1 MPVAV
6 ISFRIVGNIYSPYA
20 TGDCPGRRGRR
31 RKSEN
36 LPESDNLYCFR
47 GSRTMNEEHKQLLF
61 LLTMT
66 DTNQGG
72 RVNARCLMGV
82 VFIQQNIDMKK
93 FLWVIGGVLM
103 LWGIPLSGQQSVAPE
118 IPESAVRMTKVSG
131 QVVDENTGDGIPL
144 ATISVTGLG
153 WGTVCDMKGYFKV
166 EVPVNQP
173 AELTVRSV
181 GYETKTLVLE
191 SDVTGNLVVRLKK
204 SLLNLD
210 EVTVTGTRTE
220 KTVAETPVM
229 TRIVPSEV
237 LQRNDFES
245 MIDVLEYNIP
255 GLRFNTDPRGNNI
268 QVQGL
273 ENSYILILVDGERLS
288 TTPGGPIDFD
298 RLTTANIKKIEVLKG
313 AASALYGS
321 SAMGMV
327 INIITDIPKR
337 PLEGWAKVRYG
348 KYNDLQLDAGV
359 GMKYKGFYAQTL
371 FNRTSSDGY
380 DLTPETPESFTE
392 NPSHHMTI
400 EEKLGWNN
408 QYSRIT
414 VKGSL
419 YWGEVENPWEST
431 APTHYRS
438 LTKTLQVNAE
448 HAFNDRY
455 KLYGTY
461 AGDFYTRKTV
471 YDFLY
476 LPDSTNAWS
485 HEQTVRLVDEFKPW
499 DNLVIVK
506 GFEWNGTKN
515 YNKMQYGKE
524 KTIRDMDDANLF
536 AQADWMITDRLE
548 VIGGFRYTHNSEFG
562 SAFTPKINLMYSPGN
577 FKIRAGYSRG
587 FKTPG
592 LTELYSDFNMGSVS
606 HNIGNPDL
614 KAEHSDYF
622 SVSGEYTW
630 QGRLML
636 TAELYQNTVDNK
648 INSYNVDIED
658 PKPGELGT
666 ELRYEN
672 VKGVR
677 IRGAEATATY
687 YPVSALLLRTSYAF
701 CDALNKETGLQ
712 LSGNSKHAMNWSAS
726 LHGKLLKHEGAV
738 TLSGRWDSKRIS
750 KSRRTE
756 TDDSGQEVEVIT
768 TRTKPGYTM
777 WKLTAQYTPWTWK
790 YMRLSVTG
798 GVDNLF
804 DFVDTSI
811 IYDPGRRFFGS
822 LILRF

>member
-1 MPVAV
+1 
-6 ISFRIVGNIYSPYA
+6 
-20 TGDCPGRRGRR
+20 
-31 RKSEN
+31 
-36 LPESDNLYCFR
+36 
-47 GSRTMNEEHKQLLF
+47 
-61 LLTMT
+61 
-66 DTNQGG
+66 
-72 RVNARCLMGV
+72 
-82 VFIQQNIDMKK
+82 MKK

>member
-1 MPVAV
+1 
-6 ISFRIVGNIYSPYA
+6 
-20 TGDCPGRRGRR
+20 
-31 RKSEN
+31 
-36 LPESDNLYCFR
+36 
-47 GSRTMNEEHKQLLF
+47 
-61 LLTMT
+61 
-66 DTNQGG
+66 
-72 RVNARCLMGV
+72 MGV

-298 RLTTANIKKIEVLKG
+298 LLTTANIKKIEVLKG

>member
-1 MPVAV
+1 
-6 ISFRIVGNIYSPYA
+6 
-20 TGDCPGRRGRR
+20 
-31 RKSEN
+31 
-36 LPESDNLYCFR
+36 
-47 GSRTMNEEHKQLLF
+47 
-61 LLTMT
+61 
-66 DTNQGG
+66 
-72 RVNARCLMGV
+72 
-82 VFIQQNIDMKK
+82 
-93 FLWVIGGVLM
+93 
-103 LWGIPLSGQQSVAPE
+103 
-118 IPESAVRMTKVSG
+118 MTKVSG

>member
-1 MPVAV
+1 
-6 ISFRIVGNIYSPYA
+6 
-20 TGDCPGRRGRR
+20 
-31 RKSEN
+31 
-36 LPESDNLYCFR
+36 
-47 GSRTMNEEHKQLLF
+47 
-61 LLTMT
+61 
-66 DTNQGG
+66 
-72 RVNARCLMGV
+72 MGV

-118 IPESAVRMTKVSG
+118 ISESAVRMTKVSG

>member
-1 MPVAV
+1 
-6 ISFRIVGNIYSPYA
+6 
-20 TGDCPGRRGRR
+20 
-31 RKSEN
+31 
-36 LPESDNLYCFR
+36 
-47 GSRTMNEEHKQLLF
+47 
-61 LLTMT
+61 
-66 DTNQGG
+66 
-72 RVNARCLMGV
+72 MGV

-93 FLWVIGGVLM
+93 FLRVIGGVLM

-220 KTVAETPVM
+220 KTVAETPIM

>member
-1 MPVAV
+1 
-6 ISFRIVGNIYSPYA
+6 
-20 TGDCPGRRGRR
+20 
-31 RKSEN
+31 
-36 LPESDNLYCFR
+36 
-47 GSRTMNEEHKQLLF
+47 
-61 LLTMT
+61 
-66 DTNQGG
+66 
-72 RVNARCLMGV
+72 MGV

-166 EVPVNQP
+166 EVPVNQS

-204 SLLNLD
+204 SLLDLD

>member
-1 MPVAV
+1 
-6 ISFRIVGNIYSPYA
+6 
-20 TGDCPGRRGRR
+20 
-31 RKSEN
+31 
-36 LPESDNLYCFR
+36 
-47 GSRTMNEEHKQLLF
+47 
-61 LLTMT
+61 
-66 DTNQGG
+66 
-72 RVNARCLMGV
+72 MGV

-210 EVTVTGTRTE
+210 VVTVTGTRTE

>member
-1 MPVAV
+1 
-6 ISFRIVGNIYSPYA
+6 
-20 TGDCPGRRGRR
+20 
-31 RKSEN
+31 
-36 LPESDNLYCFR
+36 
-47 GSRTMNEEHKQLLF
+47 
-61 LLTMT
+61 
-66 DTNQGG
+66 
-72 RVNARCLMGV
+72 
-82 VFIQQNIDMKK
+82 MKK
-93 FLWVIGGVLM
+93 FLWVIGCVLM

-677 IRGAEATATY
+677 IRG
-687 YPVSALLLRTSYAF
+687 RR
-701 CDALNKETGLQ
+701 LQ
-712 LSGNSKHAMNWSAS
+712 Q
-726 LHGKLLKHEGAV
+726 
-738 TLSGRWDSKRIS
+738 RII
-750 KSRRTE
+750 RYRHCFY
-756 TDDSGQEVEVIT
+756 GH
-768 TRTKPGYTM
+768 PM
-777 WKLTAQYTPWTWK
+777 
-790 YMRLSVTG
+790 LSVM
-798 GVDNLF
+798 L
-804 DFVDTSI
+804 
-811 IYDPGRRFFGS
+811 
-822 LILRF
+822 

>member
-1 MPVAV
+1 
-6 ISFRIVGNIYSPYA
+6 
-20 TGDCPGRRGRR
+20 
-31 RKSEN
+31 
-36 LPESDNLYCFR
+36 
-47 GSRTMNEEHKQLLF
+47 
-61 LLTMT
+61 
-66 DTNQGG
+66 
-72 RVNARCLMGV
+72 
-82 VFIQQNIDMKK
+82 MKK
-93 FLWVIGGVLM
+93 FLWVIGCVLM

-811 IYDPGRRFFGS
+811 IYDPGRRVFGS

>member
-1 MPVAV
+1 
-6 ISFRIVGNIYSPYA
+6 
-20 TGDCPGRRGRR
+20 
-31 RKSEN
+31 
-36 LPESDNLYCFR
+36 
-47 GSRTMNEEHKQLLF
+47 
-61 LLTMT
+61 
-66 DTNQGG
+66 
-72 RVNARCLMGV
+72 
-82 VFIQQNIDMKK
+82 MKK

-485 HEQTVRLVDEFKPW
+485 HEQTIRLVDEFKPW

>member
-1 MPVAV
+1 
-6 ISFRIVGNIYSPYA
+6 
-20 TGDCPGRRGRR
+20 
-31 RKSEN
+31 
-36 LPESDNLYCFR
+36 
-47 GSRTMNEEHKQLLF
+47 
-61 LLTMT
+61 
-66 DTNQGG
+66 
-72 RVNARCLMGV
+72 
-82 VFIQQNIDMKK
+82 MKK
-93 FLWVIGGVLM
+93 FLWVIGCVLM

-548 VIGGFRYTHNSEFG
+548 VIGGFRYKHNSEFG

-726 LHGKLLKHEGAV
+726 LHGKLLKHEGV
-738 TLSGRWDSKRIS
+738 L
-750 KSRRTE
+750 
-756 TDDSGQEVEVIT
+756 
-768 TRTKPGYTM
+768 TRFP
-777 WKLTAQYTPWTWK
+777 LA
-790 YMRLSVTG
+790 
-798 GVDNLF
+798 
-804 DFVDTSI
+804 
-811 IYDPGRRFFGS
+811 
-822 LILRF
+822 

>member
-1 MPVAV
+1 
-6 ISFRIVGNIYSPYA
+6 
-20 TGDCPGRRGRR
+20 
-31 RKSEN
+31 
-36 LPESDNLYCFR
+36 
-47 GSRTMNEEHKQLLF
+47 
-61 LLTMT
+61 
-66 DTNQGG
+66 
-72 RVNARCLMGV
+72 
-82 VFIQQNIDMKK
+82 MKK

-672 VKGVR
+672 VKGLR

>member
-1 MPVAV
+1 
-6 ISFRIVGNIYSPYA
+6 
-20 TGDCPGRRGRR
+20 
-31 RKSEN
+31 
-36 LPESDNLYCFR
+36 
-47 GSRTMNEEHKQLLF
+47 
-61 LLTMT
+61 
-66 DTNQGG
+66 
-72 RVNARCLMGV
+72 MGV

-790 YMRLSVTG
+790 YMRLSVTS

>member
-1 MPVAV
+1 
-6 ISFRIVGNIYSPYA
+6 
-20 TGDCPGRRGRR
+20 
-31 RKSEN
+31 
-36 LPESDNLYCFR
+36 
-47 GSRTMNEEHKQLLF
+47 
-61 LLTMT
+61 
-66 DTNQGG
+66 
-72 RVNARCLMGV
+72 
-82 VFIQQNIDMKK
+82 MKK

-790 YMRLSVTG
+790 YMRLSGTG
-798 GVDNLF
+798 GVDNLC
-804 DFVDTSI
+804 DCVDTSI

>member
-1 MPVAV
+1 
-6 ISFRIVGNIYSPYA
+6 
-20 TGDCPGRRGRR
+20 
-31 RKSEN
+31 
-36 LPESDNLYCFR
+36 
-47 GSRTMNEEHKQLLF
+47 
-61 LLTMT
+61 
-66 DTNQGG
+66 
-72 RVNARCLMGV
+72 MGV
-82 VFIQQNIDMKK
+82 VFIQNIDMKK

>member
-1 MPVAV
+1 
-6 ISFRIVGNIYSPYA
+6 
-20 TGDCPGRRGRR
+20 
-31 RKSEN
+31 
-36 LPESDNLYCFR
+36 
-47 GSRTMNEEHKQLLF
+47 
-61 LLTMT
+61 
-66 DTNQGG
+66 
-72 RVNARCLMGV
+72 
-82 VFIQQNIDMKK
+82 MKK
-93 FLWVIGGVLM
+93 FLWGIGCVLM
-103 LWGIPLSGQQSVAPE
+103 LWGIPLFGQQSVAPE
-118 IPESAVRMTKVSG
+118 IPESAVRTTKVSG

-153 WGTVCDMKGYFKV
+153 WGTVCDMDGYFKV
-166 EVPVNQP
+166 EIPENQSS
-173 AELTVRSV
+173 ELTVRSV

-191 SDVTGNLVVRLKK
+191 SGVTENLVIRLKK
-204 SLLNLD
+204 SLLDLD

-298 RLTTANIKKIEVLKG
+298 RLTTSNIRKIEVLKG

-327 INIITDIPKR
+327 INIITDTPKR
-337 PLEGWAKVRYG
+337 PIEGWAKVRYG
-348 KYNDLQLDAGV
+348 KNNDLQLDAGV

-392 NPSHHMTI
+392 NPSHNMSI

-408 QYSRIT
+408 QHSRVT

-471 YDFLY
+471 YDFLDI
-476 LPDSTNAWS
+476 PDSTNAWS

-499 DNLVIVK
+499 ENLVIVK

-524 KTIRDMDDANLF
+524 KTTRNMDDANLF
-536 AQADWMITDRLE
+536 AQVDWMIFDDLE

-562 SAFTPKINLMYSPGN
+562 SAFTPKVNVMYSPGS

-636 TAELYQNTVDNK
+636 TAEVYQNTVDNK

-658 PKPGELGT
+658 PEPGELGT

-687 YPVSALLLRTSYAF
+687 YPVSALLLRASYAF

-712 LSGNSKHAMNWSAS
+712 LSGNSKHAMNWTAS

-756 TDDSGQEVEVIT
+756 TDDFGQDVEVIT

-790 YMRLSVTG
+790 YMRLSVSG

>member
-1 MPVAV
+1 
-6 ISFRIVGNIYSPYA
+6 
-20 TGDCPGRRGRR
+20 
-31 RKSEN
+31 
-36 LPESDNLYCFR
+36 
-47 GSRTMNEEHKQLLF
+47 
-61 LLTMT
+61 
-66 DTNQGG
+66 
-72 RVNARCLMGV
+72 MGV

-431 APTHYRS
+431 APTHYSS

>member
-1 MPVAV
+1 
-6 ISFRIVGNIYSPYA
+6 
-20 TGDCPGRRGRR
+20 
-31 RKSEN
+31 
-36 LPESDNLYCFR
+36 
-47 GSRTMNEEHKQLLF
+47 
-61 LLTMT
+61 
-66 DTNQGG
+66 
-72 RVNARCLMGV
+72 
-82 VFIQQNIDMKK
+82 MKK
-93 FLWVIGGVLM
+93 FLWVIGCVLM

-166 EVPVNQP
+166 EVPVSQP

>member
-1 MPVAV
+1 
-6 ISFRIVGNIYSPYA
+6 
-20 TGDCPGRRGRR
+20 
-31 RKSEN
+31 
-36 LPESDNLYCFR
+36 
-47 GSRTMNEEHKQLLF
+47 
-61 LLTMT
+61 
-66 DTNQGG
+66 
-72 RVNARCLMGV
+72 MGV

-536 AQADWMITDRLE
+536 AQADWMIPDRLE

>member
-1 MPVAV
+1 
-6 ISFRIVGNIYSPYA
+6 
-20 TGDCPGRRGRR
+20 
-31 RKSEN
+31 
-36 LPESDNLYCFR
+36 
-47 GSRTMNEEHKQLLF
+47 
-61 LLTMT
+61 
-66 DTNQGG
+66 
-72 RVNARCLMGV
+72 MGV

-822 LILRF
+822 LLLRF

>member
-1 MPVAV
+1 
-6 ISFRIVGNIYSPYA
+6 
-20 TGDCPGRRGRR
+20 
-31 RKSEN
+31 
-36 LPESDNLYCFR
+36 
-47 GSRTMNEEHKQLLF
+47 
-61 LLTMT
+61 
-66 DTNQGG
+66 
-72 RVNARCLMGV
+72 MGV

-798 GVDNLF
+798 GVDNLL

>member
-1 MPVAV
+1 
-6 ISFRIVGNIYSPYA
+6 
-20 TGDCPGRRGRR
+20 
-31 RKSEN
+31 
-36 LPESDNLYCFR
+36 
-47 GSRTMNEEHKQLLF
+47 
-61 LLTMT
+61 
-66 DTNQGG
+66 
-72 RVNARCLMGV
+72 MGV

-712 LSGNSKHAMNWSAS
+712 LSGNSKHATNWSAS

>member
-1 MPVAV
+1 
-6 ISFRIVGNIYSPYA
+6 
-20 TGDCPGRRGRR
+20 
-31 RKSEN
+31 
-36 LPESDNLYCFR
+36 
-47 GSRTMNEEHKQLLF
+47 
-61 LLTMT
+61 
-66 DTNQGG
+66 
-72 RVNARCLMGV
+72 MGV

-268 QVQGL
+268 QVQRL

>member
-1 MPVAV
+1 
-6 ISFRIVGNIYSPYA
+6 
-20 TGDCPGRRGRR
+20 
-31 RKSEN
+31 
-36 LPESDNLYCFR
+36 
-47 GSRTMNEEHKQLLF
+47 
-61 LLTMT
+61 
-66 DTNQGG
+66 
-72 RVNARCLMGV
+72 MGV

-229 TRIVPSEV
+229 TRFVPSEV

>member
-1 MPVAV
+1 
-6 ISFRIVGNIYSPYA
+6 
-20 TGDCPGRRGRR
+20 
-31 RKSEN
+31 
-36 LPESDNLYCFR
+36 
-47 GSRTMNEEHKQLLF
+47 
-61 LLTMT
+61 
-66 DTNQGG
+66 
-72 RVNARCLMGV
+72 
-82 VFIQQNIDMKK
+82 MKK
-93 FLWVIGGVLM
+93 FLWVIGCVLM
-103 LWGIPLSGQQSVAPE
+103 LWGIPLFGQQSVAPE
-118 IPESAVRMTKVSG
+118 IPESAVRTTKVSG

>member
-1 MPVAV
+1 
-6 ISFRIVGNIYSPYA
+6 
-20 TGDCPGRRGRR
+20 
-31 RKSEN
+31 
-36 LPESDNLYCFR
+36 
-47 GSRTMNEEHKQLLF
+47 
-61 LLTMT
+61 
-66 DTNQGG
+66 
-72 RVNARCLMGV
+72 
-82 VFIQQNIDMKK
+82 MKK
-93 FLWVIGGVLM
+93 FLWVIGCVLM

-359 GMKYKGFYAQTL
+359 GMKYKGFYAHTL

>member
-1 MPVAV
+1 
-6 ISFRIVGNIYSPYA
+6 
-20 TGDCPGRRGRR
+20 
-31 RKSEN
+31 
-36 LPESDNLYCFR
+36 
-47 GSRTMNEEHKQLLF
+47 
-61 LLTMT
+61 
-66 DTNQGG
+66 
-72 RVNARCLMGV
+72 MGV

-677 IRGAEATATY
+677 IRGAEATVTY

>member
-1 MPVAV
+1 
-6 ISFRIVGNIYSPYA
+6 
-20 TGDCPGRRGRR
+20 
-31 RKSEN
+31 
-36 LPESDNLYCFR
+36 
-47 GSRTMNEEHKQLLF
+47 
-61 LLTMT
+61 
-66 DTNQGG
+66 
-72 RVNARCLMGV
+72 MGV

-327 INIITDIPKR
+327 INIITDIPKC
-337 PLEGWAKVRYG
+337 PPEGWAKVRYG

>member
-1 MPVAV
+1 
-6 ISFRIVGNIYSPYA
+6 
-20 TGDCPGRRGRR
+20 
-31 RKSEN
+31 
-36 LPESDNLYCFR
+36 
-47 GSRTMNEEHKQLLF
+47 
-61 LLTMT
+61 
-66 DTNQGG
+66 
-72 RVNARCLMGV
+72 
-82 VFIQQNIDMKK
+82 MKK
-93 FLWVIGGVLM
+93 FLWVIGCVLM

-455 KLYGTY
+455 ILYGTY

>member
-1 MPVAV
+1 
-6 ISFRIVGNIYSPYA
+6 
-20 TGDCPGRRGRR
+20 
-31 RKSEN
+31 
-36 LPESDNLYCFR
+36 
-47 GSRTMNEEHKQLLF
+47 
-61 LLTMT
+61 
-66 DTNQGG
+66 
-72 RVNARCLMGV
+72 MGV

-131 QVVDENTGDGIPL
+131 QVVDENTGDGILL

>member
-1 MPVAV
+1 
-6 ISFRIVGNIYSPYA
+6 
-20 TGDCPGRRGRR
+20 
-31 RKSEN
+31 
-36 LPESDNLYCFR
+36 
-47 GSRTMNEEHKQLLF
+47 
-61 LLTMT
+61 
-66 DTNQGG
+66 
-72 RVNARCLMGV
+72 MGV

-592 LTELYSDFNMGSVS
+592 LTGLYSDFNMGSVS

>member
-1 MPVAV
+1 
-6 ISFRIVGNIYSPYA
+6 
-20 TGDCPGRRGRR
+20 
-31 RKSEN
+31 
-36 LPESDNLYCFR
+36 
-47 GSRTMNEEHKQLLF
+47 
-61 LLTMT
+61 
-66 DTNQGG
+66 
-72 RVNARCLMGV
+72 
-82 VFIQQNIDMKK
+82 MKK
-93 FLWVIGGVLM
+93 FLWVIGCVLM

-811 IYDPGRRFFGS
+811 IYDLS
-822 LILRF
+822 LIHI

>member
-1 MPVAV
+1 
-6 ISFRIVGNIYSPYA
+6 
-20 TGDCPGRRGRR
+20 
-31 RKSEN
+31 
-36 LPESDNLYCFR
+36 
-47 GSRTMNEEHKQLLF
+47 
-61 LLTMT
+61 
-66 DTNQGG
+66 
-72 RVNARCLMGV
+72 MGV

-173 AELTVRSV
+173 AELTARSV

-255 GLRFNTDPRGNNI
+255 GLRFNTDSRGNNI

>member
-1 MPVAV
+1 
-6 ISFRIVGNIYSPYA
+6 
-20 TGDCPGRRGRR
+20 
-31 RKSEN
+31 
-36 LPESDNLYCFR
+36 
-47 GSRTMNEEHKQLLF
+47 
-61 LLTMT
+61 
-66 DTNQGG
+66 
-72 RVNARCLMGV
+72 MGV

-131 QVVDENTGDGIPL
+131 QVVDENTGDGLPL

-756 TDDSGQEVEVIT
+756 TDDSGQEVEI
-768 TRTKPGYTM
+768 
-777 WKLTAQYTPWTWK
+777 
-790 YMRLSVTG
+790 
-798 GVDNLF
+798 
-804 DFVDTSI
+804 
-811 IYDPGRRFFGS
+811 GRAHV
-822 LILRF
+822 

>member
-1 MPVAV
+1 
-6 ISFRIVGNIYSPYA
+6 
-20 TGDCPGRRGRR
+20 
-31 RKSEN
+31 
-36 LPESDNLYCFR
+36 
-47 GSRTMNEEHKQLLF
+47 
-61 LLTMT
+61 
-66 DTNQGG
+66 
-72 RVNARCLMGV
+72 
-82 VFIQQNIDMKK
+82 MKK

-811 IYDPGRRFFGS
+811 IYDPGRRFFDS

>member
-1 MPVAV
+1 
-6 ISFRIVGNIYSPYA
+6 
-20 TGDCPGRRGRR
+20 
-31 RKSEN
+31 
-36 LPESDNLYCFR
+36 
-47 GSRTMNEEHKQLLF
+47 
-61 LLTMT
+61 
-66 DTNQGG
+66 
-72 RVNARCLMGV
+72 MGV

-636 TAELYQNTVDNK
+636 TVELYQNTVDNK

>member
-1 MPVAV
+1 
-6 ISFRIVGNIYSPYA
+6 
-20 TGDCPGRRGRR
+20 
-31 RKSEN
+31 
-36 LPESDNLYCFR
+36 
-47 GSRTMNEEHKQLLF
+47 
-61 LLTMT
+61 
-66 DTNQGG
+66 
-72 RVNARCLMGV
+72 MGV

-822 LILRF
+822 LILRFDK